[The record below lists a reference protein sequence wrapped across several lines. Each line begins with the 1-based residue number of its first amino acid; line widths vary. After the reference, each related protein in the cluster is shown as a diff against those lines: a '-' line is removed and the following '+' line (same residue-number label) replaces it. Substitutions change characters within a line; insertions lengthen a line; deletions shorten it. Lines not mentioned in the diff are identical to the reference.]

1 MRMWCLLGFV
11 ICVGVAADASADWL
25 QFRGTDT
32 NGVAE
37 DAGPRSLSA
46 TSIEWM
52 AELEGSGLSSP
63 IIVGDRVFVTSDT
76 GFREDQLHVL
86 CFDAN
91 SGEALWDREF
101 WATGRT
107 GCHPKSCVAAPSPCS
122 DGERIFAFYSSNDI
136 ACLDLDGNILW
147 FRGLTHDYPN
157 ASNSLGM
164 SSSLVVVGDTLVAMV
179 ECDAESF
186 TAGLDTAT
194 GETRWKLDRPRKAN
208 WTSPV
213 VLPVDGG
220 DDLVL
225 VQSSAGLV
233 AIHPLTG
240 DIAWNYDGGAS
251 TIPSSVVHE
260 GVVYVPSHG
269 ITALSPDSNADG
281 NVSMLWQEGSLGPG
295 TASPI
300 VHQGK
305 LFTLNSSGVL
315 VCADLESGERQW
327 QLRIGGSFSASPVAA
342 GDCLYF
348 VNEEGMLSIVDISGP
363 EGEII
368 ATYDLEQTVLCTP
381 AIADGA
387 IFLRSD
393 NRLWRIAN
401 P

>member
-1 MRMWCLLGFV
+1 MRVWRVLTFMIGFGSA
-11 ICVGVAADASADWL
+11 IDCQADWL

-32 NGVAE
+32 TGVSDE
-37 DAGPRSLSA
+37 VGPRSLSA
-46 TSIEWM
+46 TSIEWT
-52 AELEGSGLSSP
+52 APLEGRGLSSP
-63 IIVGDRVFVTSDT
+63 IVVGDRVFVTSDT
-76 GFREDQLHVL
+76 GFREDQLHVR

-91 SGEALWDREF
+91 TGEPLWDREF

-122 DGERIFAFYSSNDI
+122 DGERIFAFYSSNDVV
-136 ACLDLDGNILW
+136 CLDLDGNIVW

-164 SSSLVVVGDTLVAMV
+164 SSSLVVVGETLVAMV

-194 GETRWKLDRPRKAN
+194 GETRWKLDRPRRAN
-208 WTSPV
+208 WTSPII
-213 VLPVDGG
+213 LPVNDG

-240 DIAWNYDGGAS
+240 EVVWNYDDGAS

-269 ITALSPDSNADG
+269 ITALRPDATADG
-281 NVSMLWQEGSLGPG
+281 GVATLWQEGSLGPG

-300 VHQGK
+300 VHQGR

-315 VCADLESGERQW
+315 TCASLEDGERLW
-327 QLRIGGSFSASPVAA
+327 QLRIGGAFSASPVAA
-342 GDCLYF
+342 GDCLYL
-348 VNEEGMLSIVDISGP
+348 VNEEGLLSIVDISGD

-368 ATYDLEQTVLCTP
+368 STFDLEQTVLCTP
-381 AIADGA
+381 AIAGGS

-393 NRLWRIAN
+393 TRLWRIAN